1 VVKHGSLV
9 RAADRTPID
18 LASLRRLYG
27 GRSATPLQV
36 VQDVIAAL
44 EEGPEGIWIDRRE
57 PKELRAEA
65 RALEERYR
73 DGQLPPLYGVPF
85 GVKDSIDVAGVVTTV
100 GCPAFRY
107 IARETAPAV
116 ERLRAAG
123 AIYVGKT
130 NLDQFATG
138 LVGVRSPYGIPPN
151 AFDPARITGG
161 SSSGSAAAVA
171 RGQVS
176 FALATDTAG
185 SGRVPAAFNNVV
197 GLKPSRGLLSTRGLV
212 PACRSVDCM
221 TVIALTCDDARV
233 VASVATGYD
242 ARDPFSR
249 PAPDFRWS
257 ASALPDSLR
266 VGVPRL
272 EDRVFGDE
280 AARAAFEQ
288 ACADLAGMGW
298 ELEPVDMGP
307 FFEAGR
313 LLYGGPWIAERLSG
327 LETFLHRQPESMLPV
342 VRSILTDGE
351 RHRATEVFL
360 AQHRLAELKRDLEP
374 VWARVR
380 ALVVPTVPSHP
391 TIEAVLADPIAQNAH
406 LGKYTTFGNLLDLAG
421 VAVPVRF
428 RGDGLPFGIT
438 LLGPWGTDAQLLD
451 MAARV
456 HAKAGVT
463 LGSTG
468 WPLRARAEPT
478 AQTPREDGVMI
489 AVVGAH
495 LSGQPLN
502 HQLTDAGA
510 RFVRTT
516 RTSNHYTLFALRGT
530 TPPKPGLVRSG
541 PGGAAIELEVWEL
554 PTSEVGAFLSKVG
567 SPLAIGT
574 IDIEDGSRVHGFLC
588 EAHGTADAEDISS
601 FGGWRAYL
609 GHRQRN
615 D

>member
-1 VVKHGSLV
+1 V
-9 RAADRTPID
+9 RAADRTPLD
-18 LASLRRLYG
+18 LVSLRRLYG
-27 GRSATPLQV
+27 GHGATPSQIV
-36 VQDVIAAL
+36 DDVIAAI
-44 EEGPEGIWIDRRE
+44 EDAPEGIWIDRQAAA
-57 PKELRAEA
+57 ELRADA

-73 DGQLPPLYGVPF
+73 GGQRPPLYGVPF
-85 GVKDSIDVAGVVTTV
+85 GVKDSIDVAGVQTTV

-116 ERLRAAG
+116 DLLRAAG
-123 AIYVGKT
+123 ALYVGKT

-151 AFDPARITGG
+151 PFDPTRITGG

-171 RGQVS
+171 RGYVS

-197 GLKPSRGLLSTRGLV
+197 GLKPSRGLISTRGLV

-221 TVIALTCDDARV
+221 TVVALTCEDARL
-233 VASVATGYD
+233 VASLATGYD
-242 ARDPFSR
+242 LRDPFSR
-249 PAPDFRWS
+249 AASRDFQW
-257 ASALPDSLR
+257 AAGALPGFLR
-266 VGVPRL
+266 LGIPRA

-280 AARAAFEQ
+280 AARVAFER
-288 ACADLAGMGW
+288 ACSDLATLGW

-327 LETFLHRQPESMLPV
+327 LQGFLHQQPESLLPV
-342 VRSILTDGE
+342 VRTILTDGE
-351 RHRATEVFL
+351 RHRATDVFL
-360 AQHRLAELKRDLEP
+360 AQHRLAELKRELEP

-380 ALVVPTVPSHP
+380 ALVVPTAPSHP
-391 TIEAVLADPIAQNAH
+391 TIEAVLADPIAQNAQ
-406 LGKYTTFGNLLDLAG
+406 LGRYTTFGNLLDLAG

-428 RGDGLPFGIT
+428 RDDGLPFGIT

-451 MAARV
+451 MAGAV
-456 HAKAGVT
+456 HHKAGVT
-463 LGSTG
+463 LGATG
-468 WPLRARAEPT
+468 WPLRTRAEP
-478 AQTPREDGVMI
+478 APRATEEGMLL

-516 RTSNHYTLFALRGT
+516 RTSNHYKLFALPGT

-541 PGGAAIELEVWEL
+541 PGGAAIELEIWEL
-554 PTSEVGAFLSKVG
+554 PSTEVGGFLAKVG
-567 SPLAIGT
+567 PPLAIGT

-588 EAHGTADAEDISS
+588 EGHGAEGAEDISAL
-601 FGGWRAYL
+601 GGWRAYL
-609 GHRQRN
+609 SHRRH
-615 D
+615 